1 MNNKHSRINEDIKR
15 ELTAILRDLKD
26 PRIPP
31 LVGVVSA
38 DVTRDLR
45 YCNAYV
51 SVMGGDAEQALEALK
66 SASGHVR
73 SVLAQRLKLRNTP
86 EVTFHLD
93 TSAEYGAHI
102 NEVLKT
108 LGLEEQNEDETEDD
122 A

>member
-1 MNNKHSRINEDIKR
+1 MNNKHSRINEDVKR

-51 SVMGGDAEQALEALK
+51 SVMGGDADKAMEALK
-66 SASGHVR
+66 SAAGHVR
-73 SVLAQRLKLRNTP
+73 STLAQRLKLRNTP
-86 EVTFHLD
+86 EITFHLD

-108 LGLEEQNEDETEDD
+108 LGLENETGED